1 MTLACDIGLDMKPP
15 KIELSDK
22 QLDMLEKGLQQAW
35 VLAIG
40 GALLLVGL
48 VFLLFSITPEQLG
61 R

>member
-1 MTLACDIGLDMKPP
+1 MKPP

-22 QLDMLEKGLQQAW
+22 QLDMLEKGLQQSW
-35 VLAIG
+35 ILAIG

-48 VFLLFSITPEQLG
+48 VLFLFQITPDQLG